1 MAPERQFTVEEAQAL
16 LDAELRAEAERMVE
30 VRARGRDLEG
40 RWRRLVIA
48 IGSNGGNFEKP
59 EVRKLRAELKQAAED
74 LAAIL
79 GRFEDHG
86 VQVKDADA
94 GLIDF
99 PAEIGGEPASPVSAT
114 AWRAMASAP
123 SPARIAILSAP
134 RSRPQLAGPV
144 SAWDAR

>member
-1 MAPERQFTVEEAQAL
+1 MPPEPLFTRETAQAL

-30 VRARGRDLEG
+30 VRARERDLEG

-74 LAAIL
+74 LAAVL
-79 GRFEDHG
+79 SVFAGHG
-86 VQVKDADA
+86 VQVKDPDT

-99 PAEIGGEPASPVSAT
+99 PAEIDGEPALLC
-114 AWRAMASAP
+114 WRVGEG
-123 SPARIAILSAP
+123 RIEFWHTLDGGFAG
-134 RSRPQLAGPV
+134 RRPIE
-144 SAWDAR
+144 